1 MTIQQYRYFS
11 NHDDKVVALGP
22 HEVECGM
29 VNLKLQFRVGPG
41 TEPIFKFK
49 LVRVPC
55 VQMCRD

>member
-41 TEPIFKFK
+41 TGTN
-49 LVRVPC
+49 LQ
-55 VQMCRD
+55 VQVGKGPVGADVS